1 MENFQKE
8 ANKERVTI
16 YYDGMFGVVSVEAKL
31 VKFGFKKYAQYDSVP
46 YVYFIKKGKRKIV
59 GLQKTFQAFILIV
72 KGWDHKDLTKD
83 EFNFEITKNDGV
95 TIKKSNYTSFDSSYT
110 EEFNKRFKNVES
122 EIIFDAR
129 YNVETSLNSEVSSDS
144 TKQDIYEVYASF
156 DSKYKG
162 KSKSRADETYDRFKS
177 ISSNAG
183 STYIGKEITLTK
195 NSEIINTYKYL

>member
-8 ANKERVTI
+8 ANKEKVTI

-31 VKFGFKKYAQYDSVP
+31 VKFGLKKYAQYQSVP
-46 YVYFIKKGKRKIV
+46 FVYYIPKGKRKVI
-59 GLQKTFQAFILIV
+59 GIQKTFQAFILVV
-72 KGWDHKDLTKD
+72 KGWDLKPLTGD
-83 EFNFEITKNDGV
+83 EFDFEISKSNGMTV
-95 TIKKSNYTSFDSSYT
+95 KKSKHLSFASSYT
-110 EEFNKRFKNVES
+110 EEFNERFNNVDS

-144 TKQDIYEVYASF
+144 VKEDIYEVYASF

-177 ISSNAG
+177 ISINTG
-183 STYIGKEITLTK
+183 STYTGKEITMMK
-195 NSEIINTYKYL
+195 NSEIINTFK